1 MNMKKILLFALPLL
15 AMCFTSCEK
24 DNGNNGEELSGDDVI
39 QFKDPNFL
47 KALLTVQEISLYDAE
62 TDDWISYTMDVDSNG
77 DGQITVNEA
86 KAVRGLEISECRITN
101 MEEIKYFTSIE
112 YLGCYFNQI
121 RNLTLDN
128 HPNLVYLACG
138 DNEGDIPFT
147 TLNVSGCPA
156 LVELLC
162 EGGNLTNLDLSH
174 NVELRG
180 LTCNDNDITSLDLS
194 KNHKLQSF
202 YPFGISGS
210 GNGEI
215 EFGGKCPLESLILYK
230 NHSISEENMNYINL
244 AYPDLKITYA
254 E

>member
-1 MNMKKILLFALPLL
+1 MKKILFMLPILAVALV
-15 AMCFTSCEK
+15 SCNK
-24 DNGNNGEELSGDDVI
+24 DNGDELSGDDII
-39 QFKDPNFL
+39 QFKDQNFL
-47 KALLTVQEISLYDAE
+47 NALLTVQEIDLYDAD

-112 YLGCYFNQI
+112 YLGCCFNQI

-128 HPNLVYLACG
+128 HP
-138 DNEGDIPFT
+138 

-156 LVELLC
+156 LVGLLC

-202 YPFGISGS
+202 YPFGFIAH
-210 GNGEI
+210 GNDGMP
-215 EFGGKCPLESLILYK
+215 EFSGKCPLESLILYK
-230 NHSISEENMNYINL
+230 NHSISEDNMNYINL